1 MKDFVTIVD
10 DTVVE
15 DDVVVGAIVDDTVV
29 VLKITFEL
37 IFEPFIVIKT
47 VL

>member
-1 MKDFVTIVD
+1 ME

-29 VLKITFEL
+29 DLKITFEL
-37 IFEPFIVIKT
+37 TCLFLLKAKY
-47 VL
+47 L